1 MPAVL
6 IPALFCLVYPICLVW
21 AAVSDLRSMTIPN
34 RLSLI
39 LAGVFFPAALLLG
52 LTPLGLAIH
61 TGIGFGIL
69 LLGFTAFAFKVLG
82 GGDAKLLAAT
92 ALWFHTDGV
101 LAFLIYTALVGGGF
115 TLVLLMAR
123 QTLQIYTPTLPEWLQ
138 TLLKPKGDIPY
149 GVAICAGGLLAIPYS
164 DLWPLLSKLAG

>member
-6 IPALFCLVYPICLVW
+6 IPALFCFVYPICLVW
-21 AAVSDLRSMTIPN
+21 AAISDLRSMIIPN
-34 RLSLI
+34 RLSVI
-39 LAGVFFPAALLLG
+39 LSGSFFPAALLLG
-52 LTPLGLAIH
+52 VAPLSLAIH
-61 TGIGFGIL
+61 TGIGFAIL
-69 LLGFTAFAFKVLG
+69 VLGFAAFAFKVLG

-92 ALWFHTDGV
+92 ALWFNADGV

-115 TLVLLMAR
+115 TLVLLLAR
-123 QTLQIYTPTLPEWLQ
+123 QTLQIYTPTLPQWLQ

-164 DLWPLLSKLAG
+164 DLWPLLNKLAG

>member
-1 MPAVL
+1 ML
-6 IPALFCLVYPICLVW
+6 IPALFCLVYPACLVW

-39 LAGVFFPAALLLG
+39 LAGVFFPAAVLMG
-52 LTPLGLAIH
+52 LTPVGFAIH
-61 TGIGFGIL
+61 VGIGLGIL
-69 LLGFTAFAFKVLG
+69 VIGFAAFAFKVLG

-101 LAFLIYTALVGGGF
+101 LAFLVYTALVGGGF
-115 TLVLLMAR
+115 TLLLLLAR
-123 QTLQIYTPTLPEWLQ
+123 QTLQIYLPTLPQWLQ

-164 DLWPLLSKLAG
+164 DLWPLLNTLAA

>member
-6 IPALFCLVYPICLVW
+6 IPALFCVVYPACLVW
-21 AAVSDLRSMTIPN
+21 AAISDLRSMTIPN

-52 LTPLGLAIH
+52 LSPLSIALH
-61 TGIGFGIL
+61 TGIGLGIL
-69 LLGFTAFAFKVLG
+69 VVGFAAFAFKVLG

-92 ALWFHTDGV
+92 ALWFHPEGV
-101 LAFLIYTALVGGGF
+101 LAFLTYTALVGGAF
-115 TLVLLMAR
+115 TLLLLLAR
-123 QTLQIYTPTLPEWLQ
+123 QFLQIYTPTLPQWLQ
-138 TLLKPKGDIPY
+138 TLLKPQGDIPY

-164 DLWPLLSKLAG
+164 DLWPLLNRLAG